1 VPPVLT
7 ALALLEQALAG
18 VVEAELVL
26 LSYRILQ
33 TSG

>member
-7 ALALLEQALAG
+7 ALALLEQALAAA
-18 VVEAELVL
+18 VEAELVL
-26 LSYRILQ
+26 PSYRILQ

>member
-7 ALALLEQALAG
+7 ALALLEQALAA
-18 VVEAELVL
+18 VEAELVL
-26 LSYRILQ
+26 PSYRILQ